1 MDIQE
6 ITQAIEDFKQIRTR
20 NSITPESLGALLEDI
35 VGAVSD
41 ELTATIE
48 NITQQGESTIENIQ
62 QQLQET
68 LQSVTEQMNAAV
80 ASMQEQE
87 ATHRSEINN
96 ELVIFRN
103 NVQILVSN
111 VQDQMEQTQNNVQ
124 TMIASIRDEMQ
135 GIYDQVSMTTLV
147 VTVATS
153 KTEFTN
159 KDEWAKVW
167 NAMQNNT
174 QLPFCIAVVFAS
186 GSKNF
191 YYPTCV
197 KNNYIILDAKA
208 GSCEL
213 HVNEDGTF
221 SITGTNLW

>member
-1 MDIQE
+1 MTIEE
-6 ITQAIEDFKQIRTR
+6 IRQQLEAFKLIHTR
-20 NSITPESLGALLEDI
+20 NSITPESMGTLLENI
-35 VGAVSD
+35 VESVST
-41 ELTATIE
+41 ELATTVE
-48 NITQQGESTIENIQ
+48 NITTQGETTMEQVQ
-62 QQLQET
+62 QQLQSTIE
-68 LQSVTEQMNAAV
+68 SVTEQISSAV
-80 ASMQEQE
+80 TGFEEQMQE
-87 ATHRSEINN
+87 HRTSVND
-96 ELVIFRN
+96 ELVITRN
-103 NVQILVSN
+103 NVQTLVRN
-111 VQDQMEQTQNNVQ
+111 VQQQMEEIQSQVAM
-124 TMIASIRDEMQ
+124 TMLE
-135 GIYDQVSMTTLV
+135 

-159 KDEWAKVW
+159 KSEWAKVW
-167 NAMQNNT
+167 NAMQNSI

-197 KNNYIILDAKA
+197 KTNYISLNAKA

>member
-1 MDIQE
+1 MTIEE
-6 ITQAIEDFKQIRTR
+6 IRQQLETFKLIHTR
-20 NSITPESLGALLEDI
+20 NSITPESLGTLLENI
-35 VGAVSD
+35 VESVST
-41 ELTATIE
+41 ELTTTVE
-48 NITQQGESTIENIQ
+48 NITTQGETTVEQVQ
-62 QQLQET
+62 QQLQSTIE
-68 LQSVTEQMNAAV
+68 SVTEQISSAV
-80 ASMQEQE
+80 TSFEEQMQE
-87 ATHRSEINN
+87 HRTSVND
-96 ELVIFRN
+96 ELVITRN
-103 NVQILVSN
+103 NVQTLVRN
-111 VQDQMEQTQNNVQ
+111 VQQQMEEIQSQVAM
-124 TMIASIRDEMQ
+124 TMLE
-135 GIYDQVSMTTLV
+135 

-159 KDEWAKVW
+159 KSEWAKVW
-167 NAMQNNT
+167 NAMQNSI

-197 KNNYIILDAKA
+197 KTNYISLNAKA

>member
-1 MDIQE
+1 MTIEE
-6 ITQAIEDFKQIRTR
+6 IRQQLEAFKLIHTR
-20 NSITPESLGALLEDI
+20 NSITPESLGTLLENI
-35 VGAVSD
+35 VETVSS
-41 ELTATIE
+41 ELATTVE
-48 NITQQGESTIENIQ
+48 NITTQSEATVEQVQ
-62 QQLQET
+62 QQLQSTIE
-68 LQSVTEQMNAAV
+68 SVTEQISSAV
-80 ASMQEQE
+80 TGFEEQMQE
-87 ATHRSEINN
+87 HRTSVND
-96 ELVIFRN
+96 ELVITRN
-103 NVQILVSN
+103 NVQTLVRN
-111 VQDQMEQTQNNVQ
+111 VQQQMDEIQSQVAM
-124 TMIASIRDEMQ
+124 TMLE
-135 GIYDQVSMTTLV
+135 

-159 KDEWAKVW
+159 KSEWAKVW
-167 NAMQNNT
+167 NAMQNSI

-197 KNNYIILDAKA
+197 KTNYISLNAKA